1 MKFDK
6 LTDSQ
11 LTMIKDPSL
20 TVAELS
26 KLWGF
31 GTATIQRWRRT
42 LGVNLGRGSKRGK
55 PRPWQIKQEE
65 RSCLC
70 CGTEFIVNPSDTKK
84 YCSQSCGSKNIDKS
98 YMQTEEYRRSLR
110 KDTTPEYKRYCN
122 RVHKLS
128 KKIYEQF
135 KHEINPNNYPR
146 GLAGEQGVYH
156 LDHIV
161 SIRYG
166 FDNNL
171 LPEEVARKENLQ
183 MLPWRENISKGK

>member
-6 LTDSQ
+6 LTETQ
-11 LTMIKDPSL
+11 LSIIKDSSL
-20 TVAELS
+20 SVAEVSESL
-26 KLWGF
+26 GF
-31 GTATIQRWRRT
+31 GTATIQRWRKS
-42 LGVNLGRGSKRGK
+42 LCVIVPKGSKKGK

-65 RSCLC
+65 RSCLF
-70 CGTEFIVNPSDTKK
+70 CGSSFIVNPSETKR

-98 YMQTEEYRRSLR
+98 YMQSEEYRITLR
-110 KDTTPEYKRYCN
+110 KDSTPEYKRYCN
-122 RVHKLS
+122 RVHVLS
-128 KKIYEQF
+128 RKIYEQF

-171 LPEEVARKENLQ
+171 LPEAVARKENLQ
-183 MLPWRENISKGK
+183 MLPWKENISKGK

>member
-6 LTDSQ
+6 LTEIQ
-11 LTMIKDPSL
+11 LNMIKDPSL
-20 TVAELS
+20 SVSEVSNSL
-26 KLWGF
+26 GF
-31 GTATIQRWRRT
+31 GTATVQRWRKT
-42 LGVNLGRGSKRGK
+42 LGVVVAKGSKRGK
-55 PRPWQIKQEE
+55 SRPWQIKQEE

-70 CGTEFIVNPSDTKK
+70 CGAKFIVNPSENKR

-98 YMQTEEYRRSLR
+98 YMQTEEYRNSLR

-146 GLAGEQGVYH
+146 GLAGEHGVYH

-171 LPEEVARKENLQ
+171 LPEEVACKENLQ
-183 MLPWRENISKGK
+183 MLPWKENISKGK

>member
-6 LTDSQ
+6 LTETQ
-11 LTMIKDPSL
+11 LNMIKDSFL
-20 TVAELS
+20 SVAEVSESL
-26 KLWGF
+26 GF
-31 GTATIQRWRRT
+31 GTATIQRWRKS
-42 LGVNLGRGSKRGK
+42 LGVIIPKGSKRGK

-65 RSCLC
+65 RFCLIC
-70 CGTEFIVNPSDTKK
+70 SKSFFTNRAHKKLHCSISCGTK
-84 YCSQSCGSKNIDKS
+84 GIDKS
-98 YMQTEEYRRSLR
+98 YMQTEEYRNTLR

-128 KKIYEQF
+128 KRIYEQF
-135 KHEINPNNYPR
+135 KDEINPNNYPR
-146 GLAGEQGVYH
+146 GLAGETGVYH

-171 LPEEVARKENLQ
+171 LPEDVACKENLQ
-183 MLPWRENISKGK
+183 MLPWKENISKGK